1 MVPCIF
7 FQRYAVPFRLI
18 FIKRFLTWWYHRK
31 IKNNEVALDKLKK
44 QKTKILDEIMETETY
59 KVAKELLDEFASD
72 QEKRA
77 LNVMFD
83 LTQDN
88 CHRSDFTNFF
98 LYFSFQLIKSPAPQ
112 ALSKNRTMMETP
124 TKAPIVP
131 NQSGTELRRRNT
143 TQTVAQSATSLVA
156 GRQMNPPSTSSSSTA
171 LGASFIQEKSND
183 SSPSKQSRPGPNVSR
198 MIHNTSVVGR
208 CT

>member
-1 MVPCIF
+1 MTWFHVPIF
-7 FQRYAVPFRLI
+7 FQRYAFPFRLI

-83 LTQDN
+83 LT
-88 CHRSDFTNFF
+88 
-98 LYFSFQLIKSPAPQ
+98 
-112 ALSKNRTMMETP
+112 
-124 TKAPIVP
+124 
-131 NQSGTELRRRNT
+131 
-143 TQTVAQSATSLVA
+143 
-156 GRQMNPPSTSSSSTA
+156 
-171 LGASFIQEKSND
+171 
-183 SSPSKQSRPGPNVSR
+183 
-198 MIHNTSVVGR
+198 
-208 CT
+208 